1 VSGLSTLPKAVLD
14 QLDPEANIWAC
25 RWGRPPVLV
34 FPDDAHSERE
44 RRLYALGQT
53 DAGRLL
59 LVTFTFR
66 RLGKLIRVISARDMS
81 RKERRTY
88 PMLSFLRRRFSHTAA
103 KTAPEGPLAT
113 HDDIRACFRL
123 LMGRPPSPEEW
134 PGYSSFA
141 GRLLEDVVRMFLK
154 GKGFQDRGLMS
165 GVDIDYVFADV
176 DGVAVAADPKD
187 LDVGMHL
194 LAAGTYEP
202 HVSAV
207 FRRELKAGMHVF
219 DVGANI
225 GYFTALALACVGPT
239 GHVWAVEPNTSNV
252 RLLEIARRANKVK
265 NLSIVPAAA
274 GDTFGPL
281 RLDAPFSNGMVT
293 PLGDTKGDLSGA
305 NIVCQIPLDSLLDE
319 NERVDFI
326 KLDVEGSEY
335 RALRGLERALDRWSP
350 MIVLEFS
357 PGMLQEASS
366 ISGRD
371 FLKYMLA
378 KGYAVGAI
386 GHDGAVTFHDAVEP
400 IIMAYQAARVDH
412 IDLFATRTATARAV
426 ARKF

>member
-1 VSGLSTLPKAVLD
+1 
-14 QLDPEANIWAC
+14 
-25 RWGRPPVLV
+25 
-34 FPDDAHSERE
+34 
-44 RRLYALGQT
+44 
-53 DAGRLL
+53 
-59 LVTFTFR
+59 
-66 RLGKLIRVISARDMS
+66 
-81 RKERRTY
+81 
-88 PMLSFLRRRFSHTAA
+88 MLSFLRRRFSRTAA
-103 KTAPEGPLAT
+103 KTAPGPLAT
-113 HDDIRACFRL
+113 HDDVRACFRL
-123 LMGRPPSPEEW
+123 LMGRPPSTEEW

-141 GRLLEDVVRMFLK
+141 GRPLEDVVRMFLK

-165 GVDIDYVFADV
+165 SVGVDYLFADV

-202 HVSAV
+202 HVSAI
-207 FRRELKAGMHVF
+207 FRRELKAGMRVF

-239 GHVWAVEPNTSNV
+239 GRVWAVEPNAANV
-252 RLLEIARRANKVK
+252 RLLEIARRANKVE
-265 NLSIVPAAA
+265 NLRIVPAAA

-293 PLGDTKGDLSGA
+293 PLEDTKGDLSGA
-305 NIVCQIPLDSLLDE
+305 NIVCQIPLDSLLME
-319 NERVDFI
+319 SERVDFV

-335 RALRGLERALDRWSP
+335 RALKGMERALDRWSP

-366 ISGRD
+366 ISAPD
-371 FLKYMLA
+371 FLQYMLA

-386 GHDGAVTFHDAVEP
+386 NHDGTVTFHDAVEP
-400 IIMAYQAARVDH
+400 IMMAYHAARVDH
-412 IDLFATRTATARAV
+412 IDLFATRTAIARTV
-426 ARKF
+426 AS